1 MRHGDIIGFTLVAMF
16 SLTGYLF
23 PAELIPVD
31 EVLAVIDRTP
41 ILRSDLE
48 LASLVGFGAEKD
60 RGLPAE
66 ELDSNLLDARIRLEL
81 QFHDL
86 AGSGAVQRLDIDVAR
101 RVETMVNQA
110 GDEGF
115 LRQKLADK
123 GLAWDDLEAL
133 ALRIEATRAW
143 VEERLRPRITV
154 SMKDIEEAYE
164 RLVVAPLRE
173 SGETPP
179 SMTRVHERLLAVVEE
194 EKLNVEIDRWVE
206 RCRERY
212 QVLRYSP

>member
-1 MRHGDIIGFTLVAMF
+1 MRHGGIIGFTLVAMF
-16 SLTGYLF
+16 SLTRQLLPLG
-23 PAELIPVD
+23 LIPVD

-48 LASLVGFGAEKD
+48 LASLVGFGVERNRD
-60 RGLPAE
+60 LPAGE
-66 ELDSNLLDARIRLEL
+66 HDSNLLDARIRLEL

-86 AGSGAVQRLDIDVAR
+86 AGSGAVQRLDVNVAG
-101 RVETMVNQA
+101 RVEAMVNQA
-110 GDEGF
+110 GDEGS

-154 SMKDIEEAYE
+154 SMKDVEEAYE

-173 SGETPP
+173 SSETPP

-206 RCRERY
+206 RCREQY
-212 QVLRYSP
+212 QVLRYAP